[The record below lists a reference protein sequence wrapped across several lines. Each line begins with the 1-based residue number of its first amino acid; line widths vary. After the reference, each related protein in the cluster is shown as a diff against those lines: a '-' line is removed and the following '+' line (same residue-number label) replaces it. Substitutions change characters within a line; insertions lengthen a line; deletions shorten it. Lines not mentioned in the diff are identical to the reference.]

1 MKGKRAIWGLS
12 AAHLITDLYSPV
24 LPAILP
30 LLISVHGYSYLT
42 AGIIVTVFQ
51 LASSFTQPIV
61 GWLYDKKGIAIHIS
75 YSVLFG
81 SVFISAVGLVD
92 SYPLILAFAAIGALG
107 HAFFHPSALGTV
119 SKLAEDSSRGRLTSY
134 FVVGGNLGFAIGP
147 VLAGAVV
154 GLFGLEGMIVLVLPG
169 LITAFVLKRILPPP
183 AAKHADEGREMQ
195 GGSVPRATVVA
206 AALLVFGS
214 AFRAWA
220 IFGAMAFLPTY
231 LTERGLSVT
240 NANLVVT
247 MMLLCGV
254 AGQVIGGT
262 ISDRYGRKEYTLFG
276 VAAAIPPFWVFLHSQ
291 GTIAFVAL
299 FIFGFFLWST
309 FSVTVAMA
317 HELVPGSVG
326 IVSGL
331 MLGLAVGAGGAGV
344 AVSGYIADMFSLQF
358 ALFGLLAPIAM
369 AFLLFLLVPFPW
381 RLFGRMARSSA

>member
-1 MKGKRAIWGLS
+1 MKEKRAIWALS

-75 YSVLFG
+75 FSVLIG

-107 HAFFHPSALGTV
+107 HAFFHPGALGTV

-147 VLAGAVV
+147 VLAGAAV

-169 LITAFVLKRILPPP
+169 LVTAFVLKWILPPP
-183 AAKHADEGREMQ
+183 AAKPADQEREMQ
-195 GGSVPRATVVA
+195 GGSVPRPTVVA

-231 LTERGLSVT
+231 LTECGLSVT
-240 NANLVVT
+240 NANLAVT
-247 MMLLCGV
+247 VMLLCGV
-254 AGQVIGGT
+254 AGQVVGGT

-381 RLFGRMARSSA
+381 RLFGCRARSSA

>member
-1 MKGKRAIWGLS
+1 MTEKRAIFSLS
-12 AAHLITDLYSPV
+12 AAHLIVDLYSPV

-51 LASSFTQPIV
+51 LTSSFMQPLV
-61 GWLYDKKGIAIHIS
+61 GWLYDRRGIAIHIS
-75 YSVLFG
+75 YSVLIG
-81 SVFISAVGLVD
+81 SVFISAVGLIDV
-92 SYPLILAFAAIGALG
+92 YPLILVFAAIGALG

-119 SKLAEDSSRGRLTSY
+119 SKLAEGSSRGRLTSY

-147 VLAGAVV
+147 VLAGAVA
-154 GLFGLEGMIVLVLPG
+154 GAFGLEGMIVLVLPG
-169 LITAFVLKRILPPP
+169 LITAVVLKRILPPP
-183 AAKHADEGREMQ
+183 SATPPHAEGETPE
-195 GGSVPRATVVA
+195 GGVSRATLVA
-206 AALLVFGS
+206 AGLLVLGS
-214 AFRAWA
+214 AFRAWV
-220 IFGAMAFLPTY
+220 IFATMAFLPTY
-231 LTERGLSVT
+231 LTERGFSVLSANFIVT
-240 NANLVVT
+240 L
-247 MMLLCGV
+247 MLLCGV
-254 AGQVIGGT
+254 VGQVIGGT

-276 VAAAIPPFWVFLHSQ
+276 VAAAIPPFWVFLNSQ
-291 GTIAFVAL
+291 GAIALAAL

-358 ALFGLLAPIAM
+358 ALFGLLAPITM

-381 RLFGRMARSSA
+381 RLVRRNSREIP

>member
-1 MKGKRAIWGLS
+1 MMRKRAIFGLS
-12 AAHLITDLYSPV
+12 AAHLVTDLYTPV

-30 LLISVHGYSYLT
+30 LLILEHGYSYLT

-51 LASSFTQPIV
+51 LTSSFMQPIV
-61 GWLYDKKGIAIHIS
+61 GWLYDKKGIAVHIS
-75 YSVLFG
+75 YSVLLG

-92 SYPLILAFAAIGALG
+92 SYALILACAAIGALG

-147 VLAGAVV
+147 VLAGAAV
-154 GLFGLEGMIVLVLPG
+154 GLFGLEGMIMLVVPG
-169 LITAFVLKRILPPP
+169 LVTAVVLRRILPPP
-183 AAKHADEGREMQ
+183 AMLPAHEGAKN
-195 GGSVPRATVVA
+195 GGSSVPRATIVA
-206 AALLVFGS
+206 AAILVTGS

-220 IFGAMAFLPTY
+220 IFAAMAFLPTY
-231 LTERGLSVT
+231 LTERGFDVMS
-240 NANLVVT
+240 ANLVVT
-247 MMLLCGV
+247 VMLLAGV

-276 VAAAIPPFWVFLHSQ
+276 VAAAIPPFWIFLHSQ
-291 GTIAFVAL
+291 GTVAL
-299 FIFGFFLWST
+299 LALFVFGFFLWST

-326 IVSGL
+326 LVSGL

-344 AVSGYIADMFSLQF
+344 AVSGYIADMYSLHF
-358 ALFGLLAPIAM
+358 ALFGLLAPICM
-369 AFLLFLLVPFPW
+369 AFLLFLLVPFPL
-381 RLFGRMARSSA
+381 RLFSRSTGDTA

>member
-1 MKGKRAIWGLS
+1 MTRRRAIFGLS

-30 LLISVHGYSYLT
+30 LLILEHGYSYLT

-51 LASSFTQPIV
+51 LTSSFTQPIV
-61 GWLYDKKGIAIHIS
+61 GWLYDRKGIAIHIS
-75 YSVLFG
+75 YSVLLG
-81 SVFISAVGLVD
+81 SVFISAVGLLD

-119 SKLAEDSSRGRLTSY
+119 SKLAEDRSRGRLTSY

-147 VLAGAVV
+147 VLAGAAAVI
-154 GLFGLEGMIVLVLPG
+154 FGLEGIIVLVVPG

-183 AAKHADEGREMQ
+183 ATNPVHAEGKTPE
-195 GGSVPRATVVA
+195 GSVPRATLIA
-206 AALLVFGS
+206 AGLLVLGS

-220 IFGAMAFLPTY
+220 IFATMAFLPTY
-231 LTERGLSVT
+231 LTERGFSVMS
-240 NANLVVT
+240 ANLMVT
-247 MMLLCGV
+247 VMLLCGV
-254 AGQVIGGT
+254 VGQVIGGT

-291 GTIAFVAL
+291 GTIAFMAL
-299 FIFGFFLWST
+299 FLFGFFLWST
-309 FSVTVAMA
+309 FSVTIAMA

-326 IVSGL
+326 VVSGL

-358 ALFGLLAPIAM
+358 ALFGLLVPIAM
-369 AFLLFLLVPFPW
+369 AFLLFFLVPFPW
-381 RLFGRMARSSA
+381 RLFRRNAREVA